1 MACILGHCRDG
12 VWHPLSNSTPEP
24 SCHHRRSGPI
34 QPAPQGCSA
43 CRPQRRRC
51 KGLWHCQRGTFSN
64 LSSEKPWCDHSAAI
78 NCVLNSKYFG
88 LSAPQGVIDTAQTL
102 CDVATRGHEQKGLP
116 GAVGGVLRQIPPT
129 VVRPLIVASEAT
141 SNLLGGMRNQ
151 IKPDARKEDFLK
163 WRMEEGQEWWWLLC
177 MSARVYVCKL
187 KIWESLRLGSNV
199 FLHVCV
205 D

>member
-1 MACILGHCRDG
+1 MDY
-12 VWHPLSNSTPEP
+12 
-24 SCHHRRSGPI
+24 
-34 QPAPQGCSA
+34 
-43 CRPQRRRC
+43 
-51 KGLWHCQRGTFSN
+51 
-64 LSSEKPWCDHSAAI
+64 
-78 NCVLNSKYFG
+78 VLNSKYFA

-163 WRMEEGQEWWWLLC
+163 WRMEEGQE
-177 MSARVYVCKL
+177 
-187 KIWESLRLGSNV
+187 
-199 FLHVCV
+199 
-205 D
+205 